1 MLALTRRAGQ
11 SILIGRDVEV
21 HVVRIDGDR
30 VVLGVRAP
38 REVPVMRTEVVAQ
51 VEDEVREAAGGRAGV
66 LEVLKRGGRDR

>member
-21 HVVRIDGDR
+21 HVVRIEGDR

-38 REVPVMRTEVVAQ
+38 REVPVMRSEVVAQ

-66 LEVLKRGGRDR
+66 LEVLKRG

>member
-21 HVVRIDGDR
+21 HVVRIEGDR

-38 REVPVMRTEVVAQ
+38 REVPVMRSEVVAQ

-66 LEVLKRGGRDR
+66 LEVPKRG

>member
-21 HVVRIDGDR
+21 HVVRIEGDR

-38 REVPVMRTEVVAQ
+38 REVPVMRSEVVAQ
-51 VEDEVREAAGGRAGV
+51 VEDEVRQAAGGRAGV
-66 LEVLKRGGRDR
+66 LEVLRKPR